1 MPQEQDHKQKDSI
14 IRNFFDAEGCLKS
27 IPSQL
32 KKKLIILEH
41 LVDQLDMDRVYEEK
55 EINEFIRRYHA
66 DFATIRREFIVQ
78 GFMTRE
84 NEKYIRHPLSKAR
97 RWEELS

>member
-1 MPQEQDHKQKDSI
+1 MLKEQDHKQKDSI
-14 IRNFFDAEGCLKS
+14 IRNFFDAEGRLKN

-41 LVDQLDMDRVYEEK
+41 LVGQLDMGKVYEEK

-66 DFATIRREFIVQ
+66 DFATVRREFIVQ

-84 NEKYIRHPLSKAR
+84 NEKYVRTPLSDAR